1 VQVFTLTGRARL
13 TVAPSVAVV
22 SRFLADDHADEMMSG
37 CLDAFGRPND
47 PIAQGHGVTGMAAQ
61 FKGDLDGQVTAL
73 PHFWE
78 HTVGSGHATLGL
90 RADWQAQLKRA
101 HDELGMR
108 HVRFHGIL
116 CDDMGTL
123 IDQSG
128 ELIYSFFNADQIFD
142 YLLSIG
148 MKPFVELS
156 FMPSCLSSSDQIQ
169 FHYRANVSPP
179 RDLSQWSVLIN
190 KIVTHWVERYG
201 LHEVRSWF
209 FEVWNEPNLTA
220 FGSGKQEDYF
230 PLYRYTVTAI
240 KSVDSALQVGGPA
253 TADNAWIED
262 FLTFCKTNAL
272 PVDFI
277 STHHYPTDSFGK
289 PGDDTETQLADSTR
303 SILREEALQ
312 VRQQAGELPVYYTEW
327 CTSSN
332 PRDPMHD
339 DPYAAAFI
347 VKTVLEQNGLV
358 QGYSYWTFS
367 DIFEENYFP
376 SVPFQGGFGLLN
388 IHGIAKPAYRAYQL
402 LHGLGTESMPVE
414 GAHATVDAW
423 LVRDGT
429 AATIVLN
436 NFALPRHPIATETV
450 TFSLKGTSS
459 IESATIE
466 RIDLEHAN
474 AKRHWE
480 QMGKPEYLSPA
491 MVATLNKASEL
502 TVETL
507 PITMK
512 DGCAVFEVE
521 LPPQAVATIRFHWH

>member
-1 VQVFTLTGRARL
+1 MAASFSGNLTGQA
-13 TVAPSVAVV
+13 T
-22 SRFLADDHADEMMSG
+22 D
-37 CLDAFGRPND
+37 
-47 PIAQGHGVTGMAAQ
+47 
-61 FKGDLDGQVTAL
+61 L

-78 HTVGSGHATLGL
+78 HTVGSGHATLAL
-90 RADWQAQLKRA
+90 RADWQAQLKRT

-123 IDQSG
+123 IDQSDQF
-128 ELIYSFFNADQIFD
+128 IYSFFNTDQIFD
-142 YLLSIG
+142 FLLSIG

-156 FMPSCLSSSDQIQ
+156 FMPSCLSSTGQQQ

-179 RDLSQWSVLIN
+179 RDLSQWSVLIQ

-201 LHEVRSWF
+201 LDEVRQWF

-230 PLYRYTVTAI
+230 PLYRYTVGAI
-240 KSVDSALQVGGPA
+240 KNIDDQLKVGGPA
-253 TADNAWIED
+253 TADNAWVDD
-262 FLTFCKTNAL
+262 FLAFCKKNAL

-289 PGDDTETQLADSTR
+289 PGDDTETELADSRR
-303 SILREEALQ
+303 SVLRDEARE
-312 VRQQAGELPVYYTEW
+312 VRKQAGDLPVYYTEW

-347 VKTVLEQNGLV
+347 MKTVLEQNGLV

-376 SVPFQGGFGLLN
+376 SIPFQGGFGLMN
-388 IHGIAKPAYRAYQL
+388 IHGIAKPAYRTYEI
-402 LHGLGTESMPVE
+402 LHALGTELMPVDGHHE
-414 GAHATVDAW
+414 TVDAW

-429 AATIVLN
+429 SATIVLN
-436 NFALPRHPIATETV
+436 NFALPRHPITTETV
-450 TFSLKGTSS
+450 MFMLKGASAVK
-459 IESATIE
+459 SATIQ

-474 AKRHWE
+474 AKRRWQ
-480 QMGKPEYLSPA
+480 QMGEPEYLSA
-491 MVATLNKASEL
+491 KMVAEL
-502 TVETL
+502 HDVSKLQSKSLSVGER
-507 PITMK
+507 
-512 DGCAVFEVE
+512 DGQPMIEVE
-521 LPPQAVATIRFHWH
+521 MPPQAVAAIQLQWT